1 MDALWQLVSPWLV
14 EAAWRLGAAALV
26 FVVGWLALRL
36 LTGPL
41 RRALGRSRI
50 DPAAAAFLVNS
61 ARAALLC
68 GVLLTALNQLGVP
81 TASLLTLLGAAG
93 LAVALSLQGSLANF
107 ASGLVLLWFRSVHVG
122 DWIEVG
128 DARGRVVDLL
138 PFHVV
143 LVTADHQRLNVPNT
157 LLTNGVL
164 RNHTAMLTRQARWA
178 LPVAAATDLD
188 AAKRAL
194 QDRLLADPRVL
205 REPPPA
211 VFVQEWGVD
220 RRVLG
225 VTAWTAAEDLEA
237 VQRELLEA
245 LGRRLDRPDAPDA
258 AAVRAP

>member
-1 MDALWQLVSPWLV
+1 MDDMGERIKQLVTDYGDRALGVLV
-14 EAAWRLGAAALV
+14 ILAA
-26 FVVGWLALRL
+26 GWLLIRFL
-36 LTGPL
+36 IGPL
-41 RRALGRSRI
+41 RRLLAHSRF
-50 DPAAAAFLVNS
+50 DPTVASFLVNS
-61 ARAALLC
+61 ARTLLW
-68 GVLLTALNQLGVP
+68 VAILLAVLNQLGVA
-81 TASLLTLLGAAG
+81 TTSLLTLLGGVA